1 MPIPLNYNLRNLLL
15 RRTTTAMTMAGI
27 ALTVAVFLA
36 ALALVSGLRATLEST
51 GNPLHLLV
59 LRKGSTTELNS
70 TIREETYRDMLFKA
84 GIVRLPNSDS
94 PAASLELVTVVNLP
108 KPGSLAGQSTTLRGV
123 LPVGIELR
131 NLGLQEGRWFRPGQR
146 EIVVGASVA
155 RRCADARVGRQLRI
169 ANAYWQVVGIMDG
182 GRSAVNSEIF
192 ADLNQVSTDF
202 NRREQYSSVLVR
214 TDSAAAIPALAAS
227 FDNDPRLNV
236 KAQSERDYYDRQTAS
251 GTPMLQLG
259 LLVAFIMAIGSSF
272 AAMNTMYAA
281 IARRAREIGT
291 LRVLG
296 FSKGSIMLSF
306 LVESAIV
313 AVFGGLIGCLLVLPL
328 NAVTTSVG
336 NFTTMSE
343 TGFTFHV
350 GLRVALTGI
359 GFSLV
364 MGLAGGF
371 LPARSAAN
379 KAILRSLRGA

>member
-1 MPIPLNYNLRNLLL
+1 MPIPLNYNLRNLFV
-15 RRTTTAMTMAGI
+15 RRTTTVMTMSGI

-36 ALALVSGLRATLEST
+36 ALALVNGLRATLEST
-51 GNPLHLLV
+51 GSPLNLLV

-70 TIREETYRDMLFKA
+70 AIREDVYRDMLFNA
-84 GIVRLPNSDS
+84 GIAHLSNSES

-108 KPGSLAGQSTTLRGV
+108 RPGSLGGESTALRGV

-131 NLGLQEGRWFRPGQR
+131 NLRLQDGRWFQPGQR

-155 RRCADARVGRQLRI
+155 LRCADARVGKRLRI
-169 ANAYWQVVGIMDG
+169 GNSEWQVVGIMDG
-182 GRSAVNSEIF
+182 GHSAVNSEIF

-214 TDSAAAIPALAAS
+214 AASASTISALANS

-236 KAQSERDYYDRQTAS
+236 KTQSEQDYYARQTAS

-272 AAMNTMYAA
+272 AAMNTMYAT

-296 FSKGSIMLSF
+296 FSQASIMLSF
-306 LVESAIV
+306 LAESAIL
-313 AVFGGLIGCLLVLPL
+313 AGFGGLIGCLLVLPL

-336 NFTTMSE
+336 NFTTMSQ

-359 GFSLV
+359 GFSLA
-364 MGLAGGF
+364 MGLVGGF
-371 LPARSAAN
+371 FPARSAA
-379 KAILRSLRGA
+379 KKEILRALRGA